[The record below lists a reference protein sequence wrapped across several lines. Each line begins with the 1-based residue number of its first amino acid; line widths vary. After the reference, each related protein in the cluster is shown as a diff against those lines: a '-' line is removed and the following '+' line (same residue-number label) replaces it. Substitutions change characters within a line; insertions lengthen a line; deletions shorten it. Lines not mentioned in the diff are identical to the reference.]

1 MTKDILQIIA
11 AVVSLIAF
19 FYLLFRFVKPRGN
32 QADFIIG
39 MLNRLSEGY
48 EEGKTECDKKR
59 S

>member
-11 AVVSLIAF
+11 AVVLLIAF
-19 FYLLFRFVKPRGN
+19 FSLLFRFVKPRGN
-32 QADFIIG
+32 QTDFIIG

-48 EEGKTECDKKR
+48 EEGKTGCDKKR